1 MENAAPSTGSHDQRE
16 NRFFLIY
23 SFLLLAIVVIGFTP
37 SLFLRVAFETPPI
50 PLYLHLHGAILTG
63 WFVILV
69 AQAWLIRTQN
79 PRLHRKLGPF
89 AAGYGFLVVIG
100 GLMATFNVVA
110 RELGQGITLDMDMA
124 EIDPALGSG
133 ISYLTFISGVVW
145 ANIVSVS
152 TFAILL
158 CSAIIYRNHAD
169 SHKRLI
175 LIATVSILGPALARI
190 SRLEILG
197 GEQGPF
203 IPLALLSLLAAI
215 AVYDLGTLKR
225 VHRASLVGIF
235 LTIAL
240 SLIGKM
246 VAGSKFGLEF
256 VRNLA

>member
-1 MENAAPSTGSHDQRE
+1 MENSATSTKSHDQRE
-16 NRFFLIY
+16 NLFFLIY
-23 SFLLLAIVVIGFTP
+23 SFLPLAIVLIGFTP

-69 AQAWLIRTQN
+69 AQAWLIQSQN
-79 PRLHRKLGPF
+79 SRLHRKLGPF
-89 AAGYGFLVVIG
+89 AAGYGLLVVIG

-110 RELGQGITLDMDMA
+110 RDLGQGITLDIDMA

-158 CSAIIYRNHAD
+158 CSAIIFRSRSD
-169 SHKRLI
+169 THKRLI

-203 IPLALLSLLAAI
+203 IPLALLSLLAI
-215 AVYDLGTLKR
+215 IVVYDLFTLKR
-225 VHRASLVGIF
+225 IHRASLVAIT
-235 LTIAL
+235 LAITL
-240 SLIGKM
+240 SLVGTM
-246 VAGSKFGLEF
+246 VAGSEFGLEF